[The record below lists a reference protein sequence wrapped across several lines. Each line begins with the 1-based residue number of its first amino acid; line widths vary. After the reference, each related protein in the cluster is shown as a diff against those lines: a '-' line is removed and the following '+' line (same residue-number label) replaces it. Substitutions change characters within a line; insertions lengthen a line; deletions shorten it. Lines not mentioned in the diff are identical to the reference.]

1 VMSAMHPEECDATE
15 PRIRC
20 CSQRPRRD
28 VCSWKTKSLRGSGR
42 VRSIRRSRYST
53 LHLPT
58 KRLDTVGPTGPE
70 TWRSGRSPCA
80 TCRPQE
86 GRHDD
91 NQRGAAVLCAIV
103 VCRST
108 RGGHRWA
115 TDDRALSG
123 ERAVASPRREA
134 PVPAWA
140 GVIAPELHGSHESSG
155 AGTRRSLSARVNP
168 GRRRLSRSSGA
179 LPFGLQAAGASWT
192 PTLGVARRHADQVC
206 VVDAPKSVSPKRSR
220 KRDWHT
226 GLVDARARPEG
237 KTVTVTIVGGPTTR
251 SYEQRPPGRP
261 GCPNCREAIACRSRR
276 LRKKPGES
284 GSGRSLT
291 ALIRKRTRDDGR
303 SGDRPLGRFGISRL
317 LACPFRL
324 GDARLTASGEPES

>member
-1 VMSAMHPEECDATE
+1 M
-15 PRIRC
+15 
-20 CSQRPRRD
+20 
-28 VCSWKTKSLRGSGR
+28 
-42 VRSIRRSRYST
+42 T
-53 LHLPT
+53 L
-58 KRLDTVGPTGPE
+58 
-70 TWRSGRSPCA
+70 A
-80 TCRPQE
+80 F
-86 GRHDD
+86 
-91 NQRGAAVLCAIV
+91 
-103 VCRST
+103 
-108 RGGHRWA
+108 
-115 TDDRALSG
+115 SG
-123 ERAVASPRREA
+123 ERAVWRFPRRET

-155 AGTRRSLSARVNP
+155 SGTRRSLSARVNP
-168 GRRRLSRSSGA
+168 GRRRLNRSSGA
-179 LPFGLQAAGASWT
+179 LPFGVQAAGASWT

-206 VVDAPKSVSPKRSR
+206 VVGAPKSVSPKRSR

-276 LRKKPGES
+276 LREKPGES

-291 ALIRKRTRDDGR
+291 TLVRKRTRDDGR